1 MTDIKEL
8 ALQEAHKMDW
18 EDLTNQGSG
27 SCVASHGCAGVTQSD
42 LTDFATRLIAAYLK
56 EQEPVAWDGAEEW
69 EQLAWNLCAEEG
81 GEESCTELL
90 WDGGPTPEPW
100 GDRWLKYE
108 GEAKRMIS
116 LVRKFTAPP
125 EPAPQMPLG
134 VSEGTA
140 TSACAAQLQDQV
152 ENLAALV
159 NRLCRQ
165 VNKFDSG
172 NAVAVA
178 ASKYI
183 FDNDLIK
190 TSLRKDDEGIRKIID
205 MVNSHG

>member
-8 ALQEAHKMDW
+8 ALKVAKDIGYWDEQE
-18 EDLTNQGSG
+18 EYIL
-27 SCVASHGCAGVTQSD
+27 
-42 LTDFATRLIAAYLK
+42 DFATRLIAAYLA

-90 WDGGPTPEPW
+90 WDGGPIPEPW

-125 EPAPQMPLG
+125 EPAP
-134 VSEGTA
+134 SEFSAEQRDKDWSAINMYGRLAHEIA
-140 TSACAAQLQDQV
+140 TEA
-152 ENLAALV
+152 LAKEK
-159 NRLCRQ
+159 Q
-165 VNKFDSG
+165 P
-172 NAVAVA
+172 
-178 ASKYI
+178 
-183 FDNDLIK
+183 
-190 TSLRKDDEGIRKIID
+190 
-205 MVNSHG
+205 